1 VFVRPECDPIEG
13 IDVAV
18 AVRSEECHVAGGDE
32 ELFLQVDITGFGES
46 GCITDRAT
54 CTERV
59 KLCDGIDRQVSVDRN
74 EGSIGNAREVSD
86 RGEARDSVHVGL
98 LRMYGP
104 DLSGVA
110 EFLALTH
117 DRGSR
122 CATDHRDGSR
132 IEESCE
138 VGHC

>member
-1 VFVRPECDPIEG
+1 MSIHR
-13 IDVAV
+13 
-18 AVRSEECHVAGGDE
+18 DE
-32 ELFLQVDITGFGES
+32 RG
-46 GCITDRAT
+46 
-54 CTERV
+54 
-59 KLCDGIDRQVSVDRN
+59 
-74 EGSIGNAREVSD
+74 IGNAGEVSD

-98 LRMYGP
+98 LWMHGP
-104 DLSGVA
+104 DLSRVA
-110 EFLALTH
+110 ELLALTH